1 MEYIQIFN
9 SERISD
15 IIEDKQVHIDI
26 DRCESPELVIDINKK
41 EEINNNNDIKIDII
55 SYINCFNCKNSTFT
69 GLLLYNKYNNI
80 IKPCC
85 QRCLKINIK
94 NIDLNNHNITILI
107 SDDGLSFRNAEQYEI
122 KKILNS
128 DIIDEI

>member
-9 SERISD
+9 SDGIDD
-15 IIEDKQVHIDI
+15 IDGNKQIQIDI

-41 EEINNNNDIKIDII
+41 EEINNNNDVKIDII

-69 GLLLYNKYNNI
+69 GLLVYNKYNNI

-85 QRCLKINIK
+85 QHCLKINIK
-94 NIDLNNHNITILI
+94 NIDLKNHNITILI
-107 SDDGLSFRNAEQYEI
+107 SDDGLSFRNAEQYEVRN
-122 KKILNS
+122 ILNR
-128 DIIDEI
+128 DIIEEI